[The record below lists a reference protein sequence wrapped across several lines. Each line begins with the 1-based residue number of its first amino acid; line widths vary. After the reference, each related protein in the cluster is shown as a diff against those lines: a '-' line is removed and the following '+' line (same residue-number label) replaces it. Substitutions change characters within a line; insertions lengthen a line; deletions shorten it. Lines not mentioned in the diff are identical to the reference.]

1 MSFGNLLIL
10 LGLGLI
16 LAGLAFRFGLLS
28 WFGHLP
34 GDIRYEGENFVFFA
48 PLGSMLLISV
58 IGSLL
63 LWLFGRFFQ

>member
-1 MSFGNLLIL
+1 MTLGNLLIT
-10 LGLGLI
+10 LGTGLI

-34 GDIRYEGENFVFFA
+34 GDIRYEGEHFVFFA

-58 IGSLL
+58 IASLL
-63 LWLFGRFFQ
+63 LWIFGKIFP